1 MSVLSTSQLLE
12 QYSAIEYV
20 LLGDLRDLLEDPA
33 DPLLRRWLQ
42 AVLDAL
48 IDTLPYQFYLQEED
62 GYLADVVELQP
73 NWAHQVERLQLQH
86 DALFDQLKHLRDR
99 VQGDGPFGAIIEPL
113 RDDLRNW
120 MNAVLAHHRHERRLM
135 QAAWNLEIGRGD

>member
-1 MSVLSTSQLLE
+1 MSALSTSQLLE
-12 QYSAIEYV
+12 QYSTLEYV

-73 NWAHQVERLQLQH
+73 NWTHQVEQLQLQH
-86 DALFDQLKHLRDR
+86 DDLFDQLKQLRER
-99 VQGDGPFGAIIEPL
+99 VQGDGPFGEIIEPL
-113 RDDLRNW
+113 RADLRNW